1 MKINIKN
8 VKPID
13 IYTFH
18 IPVRSNKKDS
28 FERSTK
34 CGRELAL
41 TNISLNGTQKTSRS
55 VQLPR
60 ASQPAGRRDIAGHR
74 KHRHRWK
81 HSHGRQ
87 RRNDLPQKEGNFRQ
101 QDELLFLF
109 LLISTYYTLR

>member
-41 TNISLNGTQKTSRS
+41 TNISLNGTEKTSRS

-60 ASQPAGRRDIAGHR
+60 ASRPAGVTLQDIVSIVIDGNIHMDVR
-74 KHRHRWK
+74 
-81 HSHGRQ
+81 